1 VDMRS
6 PETSFLGSH
15 VNKLDAKGRIAV
27 PADFRRALEGEH
39 GRGFYCLM
47 GVKDGRLE
55 CGGGDF
61 ITTYNRYIAALPP
74 LSDERE
80 LLEDHILGSVRFLPF
95 DTEGRVVIPDPY
107 REFAKLKERVCFKG
121 RGNDFIIVDAD
132 ADAKR
137 MAETRPDAQKAI
149 IELRTRLGGAR

>member
-1 VDMRS
+1 MRS

-27 PADFRRALEGEH
+27 PAEFRRALEGEH

-47 GVKDGRLE
+47 GVKEDRLE

-61 ITTYNRYIAALPP
+61 ITTYKRYIATLPP
-74 LSDERE
+74 FSDERE

-95 DTEGRVVIPDPY
+95 DTEGRVVIPDAY
-107 REFAKLKERVCFKG
+107 REFARLKERVRFKG
-121 RGNDFIIVDAD
+121 RGDDFIIIDAD
-132 ADAKR
+132 ADDER
-137 MAETRPDAQKAI
+137 MTATRPAARKAI
-149 IELRTRLGGAR
+149 MDLKARLGGAR

>member
-1 VDMRS
+1 MNMRS

-27 PADFRRALEGEH
+27 PAEFRRALDGEP

-47 GVKDGRLE
+47 GVKEDRLE

-61 ITTYNRYIAALPP
+61 ISTYKSYIATLAPF
-74 LSDERE
+74 SDERE

-95 DTEGRVVIPDPY
+95 DTEGRVVIPDVY
-107 REFAKLKERVCFKG
+107 REFAKLKDRVCFKG
-121 RGNDFIIVDAD
+121 RGDGFIILDAD

-137 MAETRPDAQKAI
+137 MNETRQAARKAI
-149 IELRTRLGGAR
+149 VELRARLEGAK